1 MILDVGRLYRCGLVC
16 VLLPISCAAIAG
28 RAFGLHGI
36 LSRPLIRSAAGV
48 QIRARPREIV
58 GTTARCSN
66 RFTAIEHALGEWIG
80 FPFSWMACGAQKLA
94 ASYEYGAVTRLV
106 ELGWEPVAV
115 AGVSIGAATAAA
127 VAGARDGDICASIKR
142 LWHEITLKPLP
153 YWPSD
158 LQATFSLFGNPGF
171 WRTRDDFHRYLRWTN
186 LYDNSPM
193 YETLTRVCDFDRLN
207 DPSFIR
213 LAVTA
218 TNVQT
223 GDQVSFSNFA
233 ANPDALHYVTPRI
246 SRVRITPDH
255 IIASGSLPPGFPM
268 TVIDGVPYWDG
279 GLFDNTPIESLLD
292 LLEENELE
300 HLPIFVVNLFATHS
314 NPPKNLKEVQAR
326 MLEIS
331 FESRFLL
338 AHADA
343 DGGLTEFT
351 TMIEDIRRELP
362 QNSPVRAKE
371 SFRRLSRFRALKNVR
386 VIEAQHAPMTGGM
399 DFSAHGVR
407 TRYDSGVKAVDT
419 LLIPSLS

>member
-1 MILDVGRLYRCGLVC
+1 MPRMGLV
-16 VLLPISCAAIAG
+16 LQG
-28 RAFGLHGI
+28 GG
-36 LSRPLIRSAAGV
+36 
-48 QIRARPREIV
+48 
-58 GTTARCSN
+58 
-66 RFTAIEHALGEWIG
+66 ALG
-80 FPFSWMACGAQKLA
+80 A
-94 ASYEYGAVTRLV
+94 YEYGAVTRLV

-127 VAGARDGDICASIKR
+127 VAGARDGDVCASIKR

-171 WRTRDDFHRYLRWTN
+171 WRTRNDFHRYSRWTN

-193 YETLTRVCDFDRLN
+193 YETLIRVCDFDRLN

-223 GDQVSFSNFA
+223 GDQVSFSNYA

-246 SRVRITPDH
+246 SRVRIAPAH

-300 HLPIFVVNLFATHS
+300 NLPIFVVNLFATHS
-314 NPPKNLKEVQAR
+314 KPPKNLREVQER

-343 DGGLTEFT
+343 DGSLTEFT

-399 DFSAHGVR
+399 DFSAHGVS
-407 TRYDSGVKAVDT
+407 TRYNSGIKAVDT
-419 LLIPSLS
+419 LLR

>member
-1 MILDVGRLYRCGLVC
+1 V
-16 VLLPISCAAIAG
+16 
-28 RAFGLHGI
+28 
-36 LSRPLIRSAAGV
+36 
-48 QIRARPREIV
+48 
-58 GTTARCSN
+58 
-66 RFTAIEHALGEWIG
+66 
-80 FPFSWMACGAQKLA
+80 
-94 ASYEYGAVTRLV
+94 
-106 ELGWEPVAV
+106 
-115 AGVSIGAATAAA
+115 
-127 VAGARDGDICASIKR
+127 
-142 LWHEITLKPLP
+142 
-153 YWPSD
+153 
-158 LQATFSLFGNPGF
+158 
-171 WRTRDDFHRYLRWTN
+171 
-186 LYDNSPM
+186 
-193 YETLTRVCDFDRLN
+193 LTRRFS
-207 DPSFIR
+207 SFIR

-223 GDQVSFSNFA
+223 GDQVSFSNYA
-233 ANPDALHYVTPRI
+233 ADPDALHYVTPRI
-246 SRVRITPDH
+246 SRVRIAPAH

-300 HLPIFVVNLFATHS
+300 NLPIFVVNLFATHS
-314 NPPKNLKEVQAR
+314 KPPKNLREVQER

-343 DGGLTEFT
+343 DGSLTEFT

-399 DFSAHGVR
+399 DFSAHGVS
-407 TRYDSGVKAVDT
+407 TRYNSGIKAVDA
-419 LLIPSLS
+419 LLR

>member
-1 MILDVGRLYRCGLVC
+1 MERWCRAQSPCQGCPCEAERRINAKNGIG
-16 VLLPISCAAIAG
+16 AAG
-28 RAFGLHGI
+28 RRGI
-36 LSRPLIRSAAGV
+36 GSLRIRG
-48 QIRARPREIV
+48 
-58 GTTARCSN
+58 SN
-66 RFTAIEHALGEWIG
+66 AT
-80 FPFSWMACGAQKLA
+80 
-94 ASYEYGAVTRLV
+94 V

-127 VAGARDGDICASIKR
+127 VAGARDGDVCASIKR

-171 WRTRDDFHRYLRWTN
+171 WRTRNDFHRYSRWTN

-193 YETLTRVCDFDRLN
+193 YETLIRVCDFDRLN

-223 GDQVSFSNFA
+223 GDQVSFSNYA

-246 SRVRITPDH
+246 SRVRIAPAH

-300 HLPIFVVNLFATHS
+300 NLPIFVVNLFATHS
-314 NPPKNLKEVQAR
+314 KPPKNLREVQER

-343 DGGLTEFT
+343 DGSLTEFT

-371 SFRRLSRFRALKNVR
+371 SFQTA
-386 VIEAQHAPMTGGM
+386 I
-399 DFSAHGVR
+399 
-407 TRYDSGVKAVDT
+407 
-419 LLIPSLS
+419 SLSSAQKRQSNRSAACSDDRRYGFLSARRQHPLQPAAHSISCSTLGTSR